1 MALTLST
8 SGITN
13 SGTIQAAHVS
23 QSIDALK
30 GTHAYNLTPS
40 GSFTFTGDTVFN
52 GTISGNKS
60 KIITS
65 QVSNDSTIT
74 FNVNG
79 DSTSTYVLTVL
90 DDGNQGSNGIGF
102 QLPRPATI
110 TPGTA
115 YKIIIGLVGDDVASP
130 ATLARPVTIFVESS
144 DRTALFSILT
154 VNSTTALSRSSGP
167 FVQMEIAASRSFTGD
182 QYDLIC
188 DGTYWHVTGVIGA
201 PSVTYSN

>member
-13 SGTIQAAHVS
+13 SGTIQAAHIS

-40 GSFTFTGDTVFN
+40 GSFTFTGDTVFT
-52 GTISGNKS
+52 GTVSGNKS

-65 QVSNDSTIT
+65 QVPNDSTIT
-74 FNVNG
+74 FDVNG
-79 DSTSTYVLTVL
+79 DSNSIYVLIVPS
-90 DDGNQGSNGIGF
+90 DGNQGSNGIGF
-102 QLPRPATI
+102 KLPRPNSV

-115 YKIIIGLVGDDVASP
+115 YKIIVGQVGDTATSP
-130 ATLARPVTIFVESS
+130 AALARSFNIFVESS
-144 DRTALFSILT
+144 DQKALFSILT
-154 VNSTTALSRSSGP
+154 TTNATLQKSNGP
-167 FVQMEIAASRSFTGD
+167 FVQMEIASSRTFTGD

-188 DGTYWHVTGVIGA
+188 DGTYWHVTGVTGSPTI
-201 PSVTYSN
+201 TYSN

>member
-40 GSFTFTGDTVFN
+40 GSFTFTGDTVFT
-52 GTISGNKS
+52 GTVSGNKS

-65 QVSNDSTIT
+65 TVPDDSTIT
-74 FNVNG
+74 FNITEASNSV
-79 DSTSTYVLTVL
+79 YVLIVPS
-90 DDGNQGSNGIGF
+90 DGNQGSNGIGF
-102 QLPRPATI
+102 QLPRPSTV

-115 YKIIIGLVGDDVASP
+115 YKIIIGQVGDTATSPVA
-130 ATLARPVTIFVESS
+130 LARAFNIFIDGS
-144 DRTALFSILT
+144 DQKALFSILT
-154 VNSTTALSRSSGP
+154 TAATPLQRSNGP
-167 FVQMEIAASRSFTGD
+167 FVQMEIAASKVFTGD
-182 QYDLIC
+182 QFDMIC
-188 DGTYWHVTGVIGA
+188 DGTYWHVTGVAKTNG
-201 PSVTYSN
+201 VTYAN

>member
-13 SGTIQAAHVS
+13 SGTIEAAHVS

-52 GTISGNKS
+52 GTVSGNKS

-65 QVSNDSTIT
+65 SVLDDSTIT
-74 FNVNG
+74 FNVDG
-79 DSTSTYVLTVL
+79 DSNSTYVLIVSS
-90 DDGNQGSNGIGF
+90 DGNQGSNGIGF
-102 QLPRPATI
+102 QLPRPSTV

-115 YKIIIGLVGDDVASP
+115 YKIIIGQVGDNASSP
-130 ATLARPVTIFVESS
+130 ATLARAVTIFVESS
-144 DRTALFSILT
+144 DKRALFSILT
-154 VNSTTALSRSSGP
+154 TNATTLQKSNGP
-167 FVQMEIAASRSFTGD
+167 FVQMEIGASKVFTGD
-182 QYDLIC
+182 QFDMIC
-188 DGTYWHVTGVIGA
+188 DGTYWHVTGVAKTNG
-201 PSVTYSN
+201 VTYAN